1 MLVAAGLAYLLPWL
15 VSPVQADAWG
25 AIVVSVIIL
34 ISLLP
39 LLQGLY
45 QTLGKIRAVWSSS
58 CSSSS
63 HEGQDSVYLV
73 V

>member
-1 MLVAAGLAYLLPWL
+1 VAAGLAYVFPWL

-39 LLQGLY
+39 LLQGLWR
-45 QTLGKIRAVWSSS
+45 TVCKIHAVWSSS
-58 CSSSS
+58 TPSTA
-63 HEGQDSVYLV
+63 EEAALYLV